1 MRSATRSNDGVDG
14 QSTLTSQPRLLAA
27 PAVVIA
33 RKGPDGSAR
42 QNFIQGELPREYLQ
56 LVIVGK
62 VGGHQGGW
70 TWHGNSTQAWNDE
83 GGGYGGR
90 GGRGERGRHD
100 DGDDGGDGVNGGGGV
115 DGGGGVCLLML
126 KLQKTEEED
135 KGRASSPPR
144 MDRP

>member
-33 RKGPDGSAR
+33 RKGPDGAAR

-56 LVIVGK
+56 LVVVGK

-70 TWHGNSTQAWNDE
+70 PWHGNSTQAWNDE
-83 GGGYGGR
+83 GGGTAVEA
-90 GGRGERGRHD
+90 GEASRD
-100 DGDDGGDGVNGGGGV
+100 DMTTVMMV
-115 DGGGGVCLLML
+115 AVVLM
-126 KLQKTEEED
+126 
-135 KGRASSPPR
+135 AAAVSVS
-144 MDRP
+144 